1 MAKSSETE
9 NNQPPAGYPTENPP
23 AGKGKKKCLPQTK
36 KKGDRGF
43 IEGCVICVNCAASL
57 LFAAVGSVKLASKG

>member
-9 NNQPPAGYPTENPP
+9 NNQLPAGYPTENPP

-43 IEGCVICVNCAASL
+43 IEGW
-57 LFAAVGSVKLASKG
+57 